1 MASYVLRRE
10 RRASHGRRHDL
21 DRELSAGNPHAQFDE
36 RGEETGLRER
46 LRHRQS
52 AKAVGK
58 RLLPHA
64 KASALLLDP
73 TSSESAPAAASTP
86 QQLTLFEA

>member
-64 KASALLLDP
+64 KASALLLD
-73 TSSESAPAAASTP
+73 STRAGGG
-86 QQLTLFEA
+86 TAVSH